1 MTSRVKVTVK
11 DNGFNRAVA
20 MLKKPRMVLSLG
32 VHPAEAAQPHPSKPG
47 VTVGDVAVW
56 MEYGT
61 DDKRVPARSW
71 LFDWVDQEADV
82 ISRQLATDTV
92 RVLFGKPPESEG
104 AALAKRGTIYR
115 RQIVDRIRYENVF
128 RRNADSTVK
137 KKGFDLPLI
146 DSETFIESIRWEVRD
161 R

>member
-32 VHPAEAAQPHPSKPG
+32 VHPAEAAQPYPG
-47 VTVGDVAVW
+47 RPDVDVGDSAT
-56 MEYGT
+56 MLEYGT
-61 DDKRVPARSW
+61 ETAPARSW

-128 RRNADSTVK
+128 ASNAPSTVK
-137 KKGFDLPLI
+137 KKGFDLPGI
-146 DSETFIESIRWEVRD
+146 DSELFIESIRWEVRD